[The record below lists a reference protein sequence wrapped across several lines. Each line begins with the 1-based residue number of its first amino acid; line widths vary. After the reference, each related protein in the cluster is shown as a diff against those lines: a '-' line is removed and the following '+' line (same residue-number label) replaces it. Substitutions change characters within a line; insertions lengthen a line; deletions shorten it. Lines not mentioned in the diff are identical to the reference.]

1 MKKVSAEMVPK
12 NFTNDQ
18 LQRRKE
24 IYADR
29 LQQLEQNDER
39 LYRII
44 TWDESSVFLRYKGRV
59 CNGYQQTPCRKQAGM
74 SKSSQ
79 ESVDLYL

>member
-1 MKKVSAEMVPK
+1 MSAGMAPK

-29 LQQLEQNDER
+29 LQQIEENDE
-39 LYRII
+39 
-44 TWDESSVFLRYKGRV
+44 
-59 CNGYQQTPCRKQAGM
+59 
-74 SKSSQ
+74 
-79 ESVDLYL
+79 